1 VRPALPDS
9 RAFQEVQASLAG
21 LDVPDQQVIRDLLA
35 IQVVPVSLDLEAQP
49 VRPASQVSA
58 TVTRE

>member
-49 VRPASQVSA
+49 VRPASQVSV

>member
-1 VRPALPDS
+1 MRPALPDS

-49 VRPASQVSA
+49 VRPASQVSV